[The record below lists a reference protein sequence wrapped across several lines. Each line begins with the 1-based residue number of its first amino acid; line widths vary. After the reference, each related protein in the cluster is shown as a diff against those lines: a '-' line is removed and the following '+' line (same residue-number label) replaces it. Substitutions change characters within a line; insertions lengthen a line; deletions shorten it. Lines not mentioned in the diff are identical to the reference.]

1 MKDIKVYDIDY
12 LYLTDDD
19 YFHESNRDNE
29 LDEDEIQEH
38 IEHLQENKEIIF
50 KFDDYS
56 FDEDEWNDSDYME
69 GVLSEMLT
77 DETLEYF
84 SNFEWEYLEMSK
96 K

>member
-19 YFHESNRDNE
+19 YMKDYNRDND
-29 LDEDEIQEH
+29 LDDEEIQEQ
-38 IEHLQENKEIIF
+38 IEFLEEKKEIIF

-56 FDEDEWNDSDYME
+56 FDEDEWYDVEYME

-77 DETLEYF
+77 DETGEYF
-84 SNFEWEYLEMSK
+84 SNFEWEYFELSN
-96 K
+96 